1 MKDQY
6 LTLLNAIF
14 FHWIGSL
21 GWSLQCLQTFLKD
34 VAKSATSQEAV
45 FIGFH
50 LTVHFLWWHSF
61 STKTQWSFKMCNI
74 QCAWLAAFTF
84 CTNGIRLL
92 TFTNLQFKQFFLAYG
107 WYKFWIFNMHNMLIF
122 HLILFA
128 VHILIC
134 HVRGWN
140 T

>member
-50 LTVHFLWWHSF
+50 LTVHFL
-61 STKTQWSFKMCNI
+61 
-74 QCAWLAAFTF
+74 
-84 CTNGIRLL
+84 
-92 TFTNLQFKQFFLAYG
+92 
-107 WYKFWIFNMHNMLIF
+107 
-122 HLILFA
+122 
-128 VHILIC
+128 
-134 HVRGWN
+134 
-140 T
+140 